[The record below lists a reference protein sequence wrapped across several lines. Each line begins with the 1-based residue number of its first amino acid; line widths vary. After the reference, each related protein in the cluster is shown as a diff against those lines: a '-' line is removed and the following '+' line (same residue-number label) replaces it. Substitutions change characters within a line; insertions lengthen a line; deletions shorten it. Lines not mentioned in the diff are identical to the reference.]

1 MRPTGLVEGARAGDW
16 RVLWRYGTGASSVV
30 HLAVRVGDEGAGP
43 YALKLALRRG
53 DARFGREAELLE
65 RVRHPNVPRLQGYG
79 EWHGLPYVVMDW
91 VEGAALYRWARL
103 CNPSRRQVTGL
114 LARVAGALAAVH
126 SMGGTHRDL
135 KGDNVLVRLA
145 DGAPML
151 MDFGAGTWEGA
162 APLTVGG
169 PPGTPLYYSP
179 ERLRSHLG
187 LLPPEAPSGAG
198 PADDVYG
205 LGVTAFR
212 LLTDSYPFL
221 DLEEAQRTQQRLAGK
236 PPCAPHTLNPR
247 VPPELGA
254 LVLRMMAAQ
263 PGDRP
268 DAHEVA
274 RALEPLASQET
285 EELLF
290 AWATEPD
297 QLGPGLRLPSGMKYE
312 LWLARARIEE
322 AQARVAAEVARIQ
335 AQRQAP
341 APLQPQPPEAPR
353 REVRSAPPVPRRHA
367 AAQWLW
373 LAAAWAVVLAA
384 AFWLEQAPHLEQ
396 HAPLVQ
402 QGQETRDAGATGL
415 GDTPLSAPTSVSPPA
430 PTQEEICAE
439 MPKEP
444 MPGQLRS
451 PCKRSMVEIN
461 GGCWTGPIE
470 GESAPCGNKSYEW
483 KGQCYWPVAAPR
495 QPTTSDPP

>member
-30 HLAVRVGDEGAGP
+30 HLAVRAGDEAAGP

-65 RVRHPNVPRLQGYG
+65 RVRHPNVPRLRGHG

-114 LARVAGALAAVH
+114 LAKIAGALAAAH
-126 SMGGTHRDL
+126 SVDGTHRDV
-135 KGDNVLVRLA
+135 KGDNVLVRLS
-145 DGAPML
+145 DGQPML

-162 APLTVGG
+162 ASLTVGG

-221 DLEEAQRTQQRLAGK
+221 EVEEAQRTQARLAGK
-236 PPCAPHTLNPR
+236 TPCAPHELNPG
-247 VPPELGA
+247 VPPELST
-254 LVLRMMAAQ
+254 LVLRMMVAQ
-263 PGDRP
+263 PGERP
-268 DAHEVA
+268 GTHEVA
-274 RALEPLASQET
+274 RALEALASQEA

-290 AWATEPD
+290 VWATDSD
-297 QLGPGLRLPSGMKYE
+297 QLGPGLRHQSGMQYE

-322 AQARVAAEVARIQ
+322 AQARVAAEVARVQ
-335 AQRQAP
+335 AQRTTPPSAEPQ
-341 APLQPQPPEAPR
+341 QPPAPR
-353 REVRSAPPVPRRHA
+353 REVRTVPPAPRRRVA
-367 AAQWLW
+367 EQWLW
-373 LAAAWAVVLAA
+373 FAAACAVLLAAALWSRSLPPA
-384 AFWLEQAPHLEQ
+384 EQ
-396 HAPLVQ
+396 HKEWAQ
-402 QGQETRDAGATGL
+402 QGRATRDAGTSSL
-415 GDTPLSAPTSVSPPA
+415 GDAPRSAPASASALEPA
-430 PTQEEICAE
+430 PGAIGAE
-439 MPKEP
+439 LPKEP
-444 MPGQLRS
+444 LPGQLRP
-451 PCKRSMVEIN
+451 PCKRPMVEIN
-461 GGCWTGPIE
+461 RGCWVGPME
-470 GESAPCGNKSYEW
+470 EERPPCGKQAFVWENR
-483 KGQCYWPVAAPR
+483 CYRPMIMPQ
-495 QPTTSDPP
+495 QPATSDPP